1 MVEAAAPEPDGAR
14 MRRALGFGNVGFI
27 AIAMLIALIGGL
39 IGHLSLEAL
48 IGFVIYAAL
57 SAVVHQLV
65 IGISAIHAEWF
76 STFAMAEITLVFG
89 ILLGFFRS
97 RWDSSP
103 ASARQQG
110 RHSRYGHRAGYPF
123 ARPPTPFELA
133 GRRQQFCEPRCSPS

>member
-76 STFAMAEITLVFG
+76 STFAMAQITLVFG
-89 ILLGFFRS
+89 ILLV
-97 RWDSSP
+97 SSDRAGTP
-103 ASARQQG
+103 RLLQRLNRASMRDMG
-110 RHSRYGHRAGYPF
+110 TRAGYLLRDRQP
-123 ARPPTPFELA
+123 PFELA